1 MHWSRGQALLIAG
14 LVAAYA
20 AFVAWYHAPY
30 AGGSDSSGYLNSA
43 QLILQGRVSTPPR
56 LPDGLPPGLLRMDTF
71 IPLGFRPDVTGR
83 EMVPTYPV
91 GLPLH
96 LVAIG
101 WFTGLESASRILAVA
116 TALAFLALLYFI
128 SREFGVRPAWSLGVA
143 ALGALSPLTLMFAL
157 QPMSDL
163 LAAVWAVA
171 TILCARRAAR
181 GSGWALGAGFALA
194 VAVLV
199 RPTNLLCA
207 LPALL
212 ALPVRPRAWLAF
224 GLGGLPGA
232 LFQAWYNHALYGAYF
247 TTGYGGDVD
256 VLFSWQHVAP
266 SLWHYALWAPVVA
279 SPLAAAAFALPWA
292 GVPRRDQLVLGAWA
306 GILFGFYAAY
316 AYTNDDWWYMRF
328 LLPAL
333 PALGIAAALVLQSA
347 RLPSWFL
354 ASRLLPPGTPA
365 GEVARGRVLQIPVA
379 ILALVLATGW
389 MLHWSRRFHVAD
401 TELDE
406 RGYPLTA
413 RWVNQSLPADGVV
426 LGQQV
431 SGALLHYTSRPFLI
445 PDWFTAEECARLETW
460 LAQNHR
466 SLYAALYPHEEAAV
480 WRQFPGRW
488 EKLARFRH
496 AIIWHRV
503 ERGEFPAPPPR

>member
-1 MHWSRGQALLIAG
+1 MHRARGKALLVAG
-14 LVAAYA
+14 FVAAYA

-43 QLILQGRVSTPPR
+43 QLILQGRISTPLR
-56 LPDGLPPGLLRMDTF
+56 LPDSLPPDLLRKDAF

-96 LVAIG
+96 LAAIG
-101 WFTGLESASRILAVA
+101 WLTGLETASRILGVA
-116 TALAFLALLYFI
+116 MALAFPALLYLT
-128 SREFGVRPAWSLGVA
+128 SRQFGVRPAWSFGVA
-143 ALGALSPLTLMFAL
+143 ALGALSPLTVLFAL

-163 LAAVWAVA
+163 LAAIWVVA
-171 TILCARRAAR
+171 AILCARSAER
-181 GSGWALGAGFALA
+181 GSGWALGAGAALA
-194 VAVLV
+194 IAVLV

-207 LPALL
+207 IPALL
-212 ALPVRPRAWLAF
+212 ALPARPRAWLAF

-232 LFQAWYNHALYGAYF
+232 LFQAWYNHALYGAYA
-247 TTGYGGDVD
+247 TTGYGGEVG

-266 SLWHYALWAPVVA
+266 SLWHYALWVPVVA

-292 GVPRRDQLVLGAWA
+292 GIPRRDKLVLGAWA
-306 GILFGFYAAY
+306 GILFGFYTAY
-316 AYTNDDWWYMRF
+316 AYTNDAWWYMRF
-328 LLPAL
+328 LLPAI

-347 RLPSWFL
+347 PLPSWFL

-365 GEVARGRVLQIPVA
+365 GEVARGRVLQMP
-379 ILALVLATGW
+379 LALLAFIFATGW
-389 MLHWSRRFHVAD
+389 MCHWSRRFQISG
-401 TELDE
+401 TELYE
-406 RGYPLTA
+406 RGYPLTG
-413 RWVNQSLPADGVV
+413 RWVAQSLPADGVL

-431 SGALLHYTSRPFLI
+431 SGALLYYTSRPFLI
-445 PDWFTAEECARLETW
+445 PDWFSAEECARLETW
-460 LAQNHR
+460 LAQNRR

-488 EKLARFRH
+488 EKLAQFRH
-496 AIIWHRV
+496 TAIWHRV
-503 ERGEFPAPPPR
+503 ERGAYQVPTAP